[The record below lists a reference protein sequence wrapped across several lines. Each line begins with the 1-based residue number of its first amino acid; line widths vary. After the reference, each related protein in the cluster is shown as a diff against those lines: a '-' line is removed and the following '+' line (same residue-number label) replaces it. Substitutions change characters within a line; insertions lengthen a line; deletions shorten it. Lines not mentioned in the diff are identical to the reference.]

1 MRVKGAKKRVA
12 IALAAALVVSGI
24 GYVPKADAES
34 VTQVTGDY
42 SQEVNEVCDTMEFVV
57 SDPAFGSVG
66 GEWAALVLG
75 RAGRM
80 TEEWKTKYLAAVKTS
95 FDNVS
100 ETLKAQNKLHRIKL
114 TENSRA
120 IIGLYSAGADVT
132 DFNGWNLC
140 ASLAGDNVGGDKTEE
155 SADYTATL
163 KQGIN
168 GPIYALI
175 ALDYAGYK
183 SEGET
188 KVTDVTE
195 ENTTTLRDDYLND
208 ILSKEISG
216 GGWALSGTSADPD
229 ITMMAVQALS
239 KYTYL
244 PEVNDAVERALTVMS
259 SKQNAQGGY
268 SSWGSV
274 NAESISQVIC
284 GLTMLGIDPTTDER
298 FIKNGNT
305 LVDALKSFSADCVKD
320 KVTYSEYRGY
330 AHAEQ
335 NGVMKYNQMATEQA
349 GYAMVALW
357 CQKKGQKLYQ
367 NGFRDIPDTTP
378 TVTPI
383 ATPEVTE
390 TPTAAPS
397 EPAVPT
403 VTPVQSE
410 NPDAGETAAPTAV
423 PTMTPSA
430 APTTPASAVPTKAP
444 ATPVTPAPT
453 AVATKMPTPT
463 AVATK
468 MPAPTAVATKIPV
481 IPTPAATTKPAIPT
495 PATTTKP
502 ENPDIVPTATP
513 KAPEP
518 TKAPVTT
525 KTPEPTKTPE
535 VTKAPE
541 PTKTPETTKKPAATK
556 APETTVISKIVKKA
570 AVEKGKK
577 ITIKAIVNGKKVKCK
592 VSSYNKKAL
601 KVTVKNGKLVIK
613 AKKKAKAGKTYKV
626 VIKYKKGKKT
636 VKKTVKITVK

>member
-57 SDPAFGSVG
+57 SDPVFGSMG

-132 DFNGWNLC
+132 DFYGWNLC
-140 ASLAGDNVGGDKTEE
+140 APLVGDNAGGDKTEK

-188 KVTDVTE
+188 KVTDVME
-195 ENTTTLRDDYLND
+195 ENTTTLRDDYLNY

-274 NAESISQVIC
+274 NAESISRVIC

-330 AHAEQ
+330 AHAEL
-335 NGVMKYNQMATEQA
+335 NGVMKYDQMATEQA

-378 TVTPI
+378 TVKPI

-390 TPTAAPS
+390 TPTAA
-397 EPAVPT
+397 
-403 VTPVQSE
+403 
-410 NPDAGETAAPTAV
+410 
-423 PTMTPSA
+423 
-430 APTTPASAVPTKAP
+430 
-444 ATPVTPAPT
+444 
-453 AVATKMPTPT
+453 
-463 AVATK
+463 
-468 MPAPTAVATKIPV
+468 VATKIPV
-481 IPTPAATTKPAIPT
+481 IPT

-518 TKAPVTT
+518 TK
-525 KTPEPTKTPE
+525 TPEA
-535 VTKAPE
+535 TKAPE
-541 PTKTPETTKKPAATK
+541 PTKTPETAKKPAVTK

>member
-57 SDPAFGSVG
+57 SDPAFGSMG

-100 ETLKAQNKLHRIKL
+100 ETLKAQNKLHRTKL

-140 ASLAGDNVGGDKTEE
+140 APLAGDNVGGDKTEE

-175 ALDYAGYK
+175 ALDYAGYN

-188 KVTDVTE
+188 KVTNVTE
-195 ENTTTLRDDYLND
+195 ENTTTLRDDYLNY
-208 ILSKEISG
+208 ILSKEIPG
-216 GGWALSGTSADPD
+216 GGWALFGDSADPD

-259 SKQNAQGGY
+259 SKQNDQGGY

-274 NAESISQVIC
+274 NAESIAQVIC

-335 NGVMKYNQMATEQA
+335 NGVMKYDQMATEQA

-357 CQKKGQKLYQ
+357 CQKKGKKLYQ

-410 NPDAGETAAPTAV
+410 NPDAGETAAPSAV
-423 PTMTPSA
+423 PTMTPPA
-430 APTTPASAVPTKAP
+430 APTTPASAVPTKTP
-444 ATPVTPAPT
+444 ATPVT
-453 AVATKMPTPT
+453 
-463 AVATK
+463 
-468 MPAPTAVATKIPV
+468 PAPTAVATKIPV
-481 IPTPAATTKPAIPT
+481 IPTPE
-495 PATTTKP
+495 TTTKP

-513 KAPEP
+513 KTPEP
-518 TKAPVTT
+518 TKAP
-525 KTPEPTKTPE
+525 EA
-535 VTKAPE
+535 TKAPE
-541 PTKTPETTKKPAATK
+541 PTKTPETTKKPAVTK
-556 APETTVISKIVKKA
+556 VPETIVISKIVKKA

-601 KVTVKNGKLVIK
+601 KVTIKNGKLVIK

>member
-57 SDPAFGSVG
+57 SDPAFGSMG

-100 ETLKAQNKLHRIKL
+100 ETLKAQNKLHRTKL

-140 ASLAGDNVGGDKTEE
+140 APLAGDNVGGDKTEE

-175 ALDYAGYK
+175 ALDYAGYN

-188 KVTDVTE
+188 KVTNVTE
-195 ENTTTLRDDYLND
+195 ENTTTLRDDYLNY
-208 ILSKEISG
+208 ILSKEIPG
-216 GGWALSGTSADPD
+216 GGWALFGDSADPD

-259 SKQNAQGGY
+259 SKQNDQGGY

-274 NAESISQVIC
+274 NAESIAQVIC

-335 NGVMKYNQMATEQA
+335 NGVMKYDQMATEQV

-367 NGFRDIPDTTP
+367 NGFRDIPDTTL

-410 NPDAGETAAPTAV
+410 NPDAGETAAP
-423 PTMTPSA
+423 
-430 APTTPASAVPTKAP
+430 SAVPT
-444 ATPVTPAPT
+444 
-453 AVATKMPTPT
+453 
-463 AVATK
+463 
-468 MPAPTAVATKIPV
+468 
-481 IPTPAATTKPAIPT
+481 
-495 PATTTKP
+495 
-502 ENPDIVPTATP
+502 ETP
-513 KAPEP
+513 KVPEP
-518 TKAPVTT
+518 TKA
-525 KTPEPTKTPE
+525 PEPTKTPE
-535 VTKAPE
+535 ATKAPE
-541 PTKTPETTKKPAATK
+541 PTKTPETAKKPAVTK
-556 APETTVISKIVKKA
+556 APETIVISKIVKKA

>member
-57 SDPAFGSVG
+57 SDPAFGSMG

-100 ETLKAQNKLHRIKL
+100 ETLKAQNKLHRTKL

-140 ASLAGDNVGGDKTEE
+140 APLAGDNVGGDKTEE

-175 ALDYAGYK
+175 ALDYAGYN

-188 KVTDVTE
+188 KVTNVTE
-195 ENTTTLRDDYLND
+195 ENTTTLRDDYLNY
-208 ILSKEISG
+208 ILSKEIPG
-216 GGWALSGTSADPD
+216 GGWALFGDSADPD

-259 SKQNAQGGY
+259 SKQNDQGGY

-274 NAESISQVIC
+274 NAESIAQVIC

-335 NGVMKYNQMATEQA
+335 NGVMKYDQMATEQA

-410 NPDAGETAAPTAV
+410 NPDAGETAAPSAV

-430 APTTPASAVPTKAP
+430 EPTTPASAVPTKAP

-453 AVATKMPTPT
+453 AVATKMP
-463 AVATK
+463 V
-468 MPAPTAVATKIPV
+468 
-481 IPTPAATTKPAIPT
+481 IPT

-518 TKAPVTT
+518 TK
-525 KTPEPTKTPE
+525 TPEA
-535 VTKAPE
+535 TKAPE
-541 PTKTPETTKKPAATK
+541 PTKTPETAKKPAVTK
-556 APETTVISKIVKKA
+556 VPETIVISKIVKKA

>member
-57 SDPAFGSVG
+57 SDPAFGSMG

-100 ETLKAQNKLHRIKL
+100 ETLKAQNKLHRTKL

-140 ASLAGDNVGGDKTEE
+140 APLAGDNVGGDKTEE

-175 ALDYAGYK
+175 ALDYAGYN

-188 KVTDVTE
+188 KVTNVTE
-195 ENTTTLRDDYLND
+195 ENTTTLRDDYLNY
-208 ILSKEISG
+208 ILSKEIPG
-216 GGWALSGTSADPD
+216 GGWALFGDSADPD

-259 SKQNAQGGY
+259 SKQNDQGGY

-274 NAESISQVIC
+274 NAESIAQVIC

-335 NGVMKYNQMATEQA
+335 NGVMKYDQMATEQA

-410 NPDAGETAAPTAV
+410 NPDAGETAAPT
-423 PTMTPSA
+423 
-430 APTTPASAVPTKAP
+430 TPASAVPTKTP
-444 ATPVTPAPT
+444 ATPVT
-453 AVATKMPTPT
+453 
-463 AVATK
+463 
-468 MPAPTAVATKIPV
+468 PAPTAVATKIPV
-481 IPTPAATTKPAIPT
+481 IPTPEM
-495 PATTTKP
+495 TTKP

-513 KAPEP
+513 KTPEP
-518 TKAPVTT
+518 TKAP
-525 KTPEPTKTPE
+525 EA
-535 VTKAPE
+535 TKAPE
-541 PTKTPETTKKPAATK
+541 PTKTPETTKKPAVTK
-556 APETTVISKIVKKA
+556 VPETIVISKIVKKA

-601 KVTVKNGKLVIK
+601 KVTIKNGKLVIK

>member
-140 ASLAGDNVGGDKTEE
+140 APLAGDNAGGDKTEK

-188 KVTDVTE
+188 KVTDVME
-195 ENTTTLRDDYLND
+195 ENTTTLRDDYLNY

-330 AHAEQ
+330 AHAEL
-335 NGVMKYNQMATEQA
+335 NGVMKYDQMATEQA

-378 TVTPI
+378 TV
-383 ATPEVTE
+383 
-390 TPTAAPS
+390 
-397 EPAVPT
+397 
-403 VTPVQSE
+403 
-410 NPDAGETAAPTAV
+410 
-423 PTMTPSA
+423 
-430 APTTPASAVPTKAP
+430 K
-444 ATPVTPAPT
+444 PT

-468 MPAPTAVATKIPV
+468 IPV
-481 IPTPAATTKPAIPT
+481 IPT

-518 TKAPVTT
+518 TK
-525 KTPEPTKTPE
+525 TPEA
-535 VTKAPE
+535 TKAPE
-541 PTKTPETTKKPAATK
+541 PTKTPETAKKPAVTK

>member
-95 FDNVS
+95 LDGMS
-100 ETLKAQNKLHRIKL
+100 ETLKAQNKLHSRKL

-132 DFNGWNLC
+132 DFYGWNLC
-140 ASLAGDNVGGDKTEE
+140 APLAGDNVGGDKTEE
-155 SADYTATL
+155 SQDYKDTIW
-163 KQGIN
+163 QGIN
-168 GPIYALI
+168 GPVYALI

-216 GGWALSGTSADPD
+216 GGWALFGDSADPD

-305 LVDALKSFSADCVKD
+305 LVDALKSFRADCVKD

-330 AHAEQ
+330 AHVA
-335 NGVMKYNQMATEQA
+335 NSDGTYSYNQMATEQA

-390 TPTAAPS
+390 TPTTAPS

-410 NPDAGETAAPTAV
+410 NPDAGETAAPSAV

-453 AVATKMPTPT
+453 AVATKIPAPT

-468 MPAPTAVATKIPV
+468 TPTAVATKIPV

-518 TKAPVTT
+518 TKP
-525 KTPEPTKTPE
+525 PETAKKPA

-541 PTKTPETTKKPAATK
+541 TI
-556 APETTVISKIVKKA
+556 VISKIVKKA

>member
-140 ASLAGDNVGGDKTEE
+140 APLAGDNVGGDKTEE

-357 CQKKGQKLYQ
+357 CQKKGYKLYQ

-525 KTPEPTKTPE
+525 KTPVPTKTPE

>member
-57 SDPAFGSVG
+57 SDPTFGSVG

-100 ETLKAQNKLHRIKL
+100 ESLKAQNKLHRVKL

-132 DFNGWNLC
+132 DFYGWNLC
-140 ASLAGDNVGGDKTEE
+140 APLAGDNAGGDKTEE

-175 ALDYAGYK
+175 SLDYAGYK

-195 ENTTTLRDDYLND
+195 ENTTTLRDDYLNY
-208 ILSKEISG
+208 ILSEEKSD
-216 GGWALSGTSADPD
+216 GGWALSGDSADPD

-244 PEVNDAVERALTVMS
+244 PEVNDAVESALAVMS
-259 SKQNAQGGY
+259 SKQNDQGGY

-274 NAESISQVIC
+274 NAESIAQVIC

-305 LVDALKSFSADCVKD
+305 LVDALKSFSADYVKD
-320 KVTYSEYRGY
+320 EVTYSEYRGY
-330 AHAEQ
+330 AHVA
-335 NGVMKYNQMATEQA
+335 NSDGTYTYNQMATEQA

-367 NGFRDIPDTTP
+367 NGFRDIPAATP
-378 TVTPI
+378 TATPT

-397 EPAVPT
+397 ESAVPT
-403 VTPVQSE
+403 VAPVPSETPA
-410 NPDAGETAAPTAV
+410 AGETAAPSAA
-423 PTMTPSA
+423 PTTVPSA
-430 APTTPASAVPTKAP
+430 VPTTPASAVPTKTP
-444 ATPVTPAPT
+444 VSPVTPAPT
-453 AVATKMPTPT
+453 AVAPMPTP
-463 AVATK
+463 VATK
-468 MPAPTAVATKIPV
+468 LPV
-481 IPTPAATTKPAIPT
+481 PTPVTTTKPVIPT

-502 ENPDIVPTATP
+502 ENPDIVPTPTP
-513 KAPEP
+513 KAPE
-518 TKAPVTT
+518 TS
-525 KTPEPTKTPE
+525 KTPEA
-535 VTKAPE
+535 TKAPE
-541 PTKTPETTKKPAATK
+541 ATKKPAATK

-570 AVEKGKK
+570 AVEKGEK
-577 ITIKAIVNGKKVKCK
+577 ITIKAVVNGKKVKCK

>member
-57 SDPAFGSVG
+57 TEPTFGSMS

-100 ETLKAQNKLHRIKL
+100 ETLKAQNKLHSRKL
-114 TENSRA
+114 TDNSRA
-120 IIGLYSAGADVT
+120 IIGLYSADADVT
-132 DFNGWNLC
+132 NFYGWNLC
-140 ASLAGDNVGGDKTEE
+140 APLAGDNVGGDKTEE
-155 SADYTATL
+155 SQDYKDTIW
-163 KQGIN
+163 QGIN
-168 GPIYALI
+168 GPVYALI

-268 SSWGSV
+268 SFWGSV

-330 AHAEQ
+330 AHVA
-335 NGVMKYNQMATEQA
+335 NSDGTYSYNQMATEQA

-378 TVTPI
+378 T

-390 TPTAAPS
+390 TPTATPEVTETPTTAPS

-410 NPDAGETAAPTAV
+410 NPDAGETAAPSAV

-430 APTTPASAVPTKAP
+430 APTTPAFAVPTKAP
-444 ATPVTPAPT
+444 VTPVTPSPT

-468 MPAPTAVATKIPV
+468 IPV
-481 IPTPAATTKPAIPT
+481 IPT

-502 ENPDIVPTATP
+502 ENPDIVPTETP

-518 TKAPVTT
+518 TKIPVTT
-525 KTPEPTKTPE
+525 TKPENPDVVPTKTP
-535 VTKAPE
+535 
-541 PTKTPETTKKPAATK
+541 K
-556 APETTVISKIVKKA
+556 APETIVISKIVKKA

>member
-42 SQEVNEVCDTMEFVV
+42 SQEVNEVCDTIEFVV
-57 SDPAFGSVG
+57 SDPAFGSAG
-66 GEWAALVLG
+66 GEWAALILG
-75 RAGRM
+75 RSGRM
-80 TEEWKTKYLAAVKTS
+80 TEEWKTKYLAAVKSS
-95 FDNVS
+95 FDEIEAKS
-100 ETLKAQNKLHRIKL
+100 PELKEANKLSSRNL

-132 DFNGWNLC
+132 DFYGWNLC
-140 ASLAGDNVGGDKTEE
+140 APLAGDNVGGDKTEE
-155 SADYTATL
+155 SQDYKDTIW
-163 KQGIN
+163 QGIN
-168 GPIYALI
+168 GTVYALI

-188 KVTDVTE
+188 EVTDVTE
-195 ENTTTLRDDYLND
+195 ENTTTLRDDYICK
-208 ILSKEISG
+208 ILELQLAD
-216 GGWALSGTSADPD
+216 GGWAFYGDSSDPD

-244 PEVNDAVERALTVMS
+244 PKVNDAVESALAVMS
-259 SKQNAQGGY
+259 SKQNDQGGY
-268 SSWGSV
+268 ASWGSV
-274 NAESISQVIC
+274 NSESISQVIC

-305 LVDALKSFSADCVKD
+305 IVDALKSFNVECQKD
-320 KVTYSEYRGY
+320 NVTYSEYRGY

-378 TVTPI
+378 TSTPVV
-383 ATPEVTE
+383 TPEVTE
-390 TPTAAPS
+390 A
-397 EPAVPT
+397 
-403 VTPVQSE
+403 
-410 NPDAGETAAPTAV
+410 
-423 PTMTPSA
+423 
-430 APTTPASAVPTKAP
+430 
-444 ATPVTPAPT
+444 
-453 AVATKMPTPT
+453 
-463 AVATK
+463 
-468 MPAPTAVATKIPV
+468 
-481 IPTPAATTKPAIPT
+481 PT

-502 ENPDIVPTATP
+502 VNPDVVPTSTP
-513 KAPEP
+513 KAPE
-518 TKAPVTT
+518 VS
-525 KTPEPTKTPE
+525 
-535 VTKAPE
+535 KAPE
-541 PTKTPETTKKPAATK
+541 TTKTPETTNAPETTKTPTATEAPSAAK

-577 ITIKAIVNGKKVKCK
+577 ITIKTVVNGKKVKCK
-592 VSSYNKKAL
+592 VASYNKKAL

-613 AKKKAKAGKTYKV
+613 AKKKAKTGKTYKV

-636 VKKTVKITVK
+636 VRKTVKITVK

>member
-57 SDPAFGSVG
+57 SDPVFGSMG

-132 DFNGWNLC
+132 DFYGWNLC
-140 ASLAGDNVGGDKTEE
+140 APLAGDNAGGDKTEK

-188 KVTDVTE
+188 KVTDVME
-195 ENTTTLRDDYLND
+195 ENTTTLRDDYLNY

-330 AHAEQ
+330 AHAEL
-335 NGVMKYNQMATEQA
+335 NGVMKYDQMATEQA

-378 TVTPI
+378 TVKPI
-383 ATPEVTE
+383 A
-390 TPTAAPS
+390 
-397 EPAVPT
+397 
-403 VTPVQSE
+403 
-410 NPDAGETAAPTAV
+410 
-423 PTMTPSA
+423 
-430 APTTPASAVPTKAP
+430 
-444 ATPVTPAPT
+444 T

-468 MPAPTAVATKIPV
+468 IPV
-481 IPTPAATTKPAIPT
+481 IPT

-518 TKAPVTT
+518 TK
-525 KTPEPTKTPE
+525 TPEA
-535 VTKAPE
+535 TKAPE
-541 PTKTPETTKKPAATK
+541 PTKTPETAKKPAVTK

>member
-57 SDPAFGSVG
+57 SDPAFGSMG

-100 ETLKAQNKLHRIKL
+100 ETLKAQNKLHRTKL

-140 ASLAGDNVGGDKTEE
+140 APLAGDNVGGDKTEE

-175 ALDYAGYK
+175 ALDYAGYN

-188 KVTDVTE
+188 KVTNVTE
-195 ENTTTLRDDYLND
+195 ENTTTLRDDYLNY
-208 ILSKEISG
+208 ILSKEIPG
-216 GGWALSGTSADPD
+216 GGWALFGDSADPD

-259 SKQNAQGGY
+259 SKQNDQGGY

-274 NAESISQVIC
+274 NAESIAQVIC

-335 NGVMKYNQMATEQA
+335 NGVMKYDQMATEQA

-410 NPDAGETAAPTAV
+410 NPDAGETAAPSAV

-430 APTTPASAVPTKAP
+430 APTTPASAVPTKTP

-453 AVATKMPTPT
+453 AVATKMPT
-463 AVATK
+463 
-468 MPAPTAVATKIPV
+468 PTAVATKIPV

-518 TKAPVTT
+518 TK
-525 KTPEPTKTPE
+525 TPEA
-535 VTKAPE
+535 TKAPE
-541 PTKTPETTKKPAATK
+541 PTKTPETAKKPAVTK
-556 APETTVISKIVKKA
+556 APETIVISKIVKKA

>member
-140 ASLAGDNVGGDKTEE
+140 APLAGDNVGGDKTEE

-175 ALDYAGYK
+175 ALDYAGYN

-195 ENTTTLRDDYLND
+195 ENTTTLRDDYLNY
-208 ILSKEISG
+208 ILSKEIPG
-216 GGWALSGTSADPD
+216 GGWALFGDSADPD

-259 SKQNAQGGY
+259 SKQNDQGGY

-274 NAESISQVIC
+274 NAESIAQVIC

-330 AHAEQ
+330 AHVA
-335 NGVMKYNQMATEQA
+335 NSDGTYSYNQMATEQA

-357 CQKKGQKLYQ
+357 CQKKGKKLYQ

-403 VTPVQSE
+403 VTPVQSK
-410 NPDAGETAAPTAV
+410 NPDAGETAAPSAV

-430 APTTPASAVPTKAP
+430 APTTPASAVPTKTP

-453 AVATKMPTPT
+453 AVATKMPT
-463 AVATK
+463 
-468 MPAPTAVATKIPV
+468 PTAVATKIPV

-518 TKAPVTT
+518 TK
-525 KTPEPTKTPE
+525 TPEA
-535 VTKAPE
+535 TKAPE
-541 PTKTPETTKKPAATK
+541 PTKTPETAKKPAVTK
-556 APETTVISKIVKKA
+556 APETIVISKIVKKA

>member
-140 ASLAGDNVGGDKTEE
+140 APLAGDNVGGDKTEE

-320 KVTYSEYRGY
+320 KVTYS
-330 AHAEQ
+330 
-335 NGVMKYNQMATEQA
+335 
-349 GYAMVALW
+349 
-357 CQKKGQKLYQ
+357 
-367 NGFRDIPDTTP
+367 
-378 TVTPI
+378 
-383 ATPEVTE
+383 
-390 TPTAAPS
+390 
-397 EPAVPT
+397 
-403 VTPVQSE
+403 
-410 NPDAGETAAPTAV
+410 
-423 PTMTPSA
+423 
-430 APTTPASAVPTKAP
+430 
-444 ATPVTPAPT
+444 
-453 AVATKMPTPT
+453 
-463 AVATK
+463 
-468 MPAPTAVATKIPV
+468 
-481 IPTPAATTKPAIPT
+481 
-495 PATTTKP
+495 
-502 ENPDIVPTATP
+502 
-513 KAPEP
+513 
-518 TKAPVTT
+518 
-525 KTPEPTKTPE
+525 
-535 VTKAPE
+535 
-541 PTKTPETTKKPAATK
+541 
-556 APETTVISKIVKKA
+556 
-570 AVEKGKK
+570 
-577 ITIKAIVNGKKVKCK
+577 
-592 VSSYNKKAL
+592 
-601 KVTVKNGKLVIK
+601 
-613 AKKKAKAGKTYKV
+613 
-626 VIKYKKGKKT
+626 
-636 VKKTVKITVK
+636 

>member
-57 SDPAFGSVG
+57 SDPAFGSMG

-100 ETLKAQNKLHRIKL
+100 ETLKAQNKLHRTKL

-140 ASLAGDNVGGDKTEE
+140 APLAGDNVGGDKTEE

-175 ALDYAGYK
+175 ALDYAGYN

-188 KVTDVTE
+188 KVTNVTE
-195 ENTTTLRDDYLND
+195 ENTTTLRDDYLNY
-208 ILSKEISG
+208 ILSKEIPG
-216 GGWALSGTSADPD
+216 GGWALFGDSADPD

-259 SKQNAQGGY
+259 SKQNDQGGY

-305 LVDALKSFSADCVKD
+305 LVDALKSFRADCVKD

-390 TPTAAPS
+390 TPTTAPS

-410 NPDAGETAAPTAV
+410 NPDAGETAAPSAV

-430 APTTPASAVPTKAP
+430 APTTPASAVPTKTP
-444 ATPVTPAPT
+444 ATPVT
-453 AVATKMPTPT
+453 
-463 AVATK
+463 
-468 MPAPTAVATKIPV
+468 PAPTAVATKIPV
-481 IPTPAATTKPAIPT
+481 IPTPEM
-495 PATTTKP
+495 TTKP

-518 TKAPVTT
+518 TK
-525 KTPEPTKTPE
+525 TPEA
-535 VTKAPE
+535 TKAPE
-541 PTKTPETTKKPAATK
+541 PTKTPETTKKPAVTK
-556 APETTVISKIVKKA
+556 VPETIVISKIVKKA

>member
-57 SDPAFGSVG
+57 SDPVFGSMG

-132 DFNGWNLC
+132 DFYGWNLC
-140 ASLAGDNVGGDKTEE
+140 APLAGDNAGGDKTEK

-163 KQGIN
+163 KQEIN

-188 KVTDVTE
+188 KVTDVME
-195 ENTTTLRDDYLND
+195 ENTTTLRDDYLNY

-330 AHAEQ
+330 AHAEL
-335 NGVMKYNQMATEQA
+335 NGVMKYDQMATEQA

-378 TVTPI
+378 TVKPI
-383 ATPEVTE
+383 
-390 TPTAAPS
+390 
-397 EPAVPT
+397 
-403 VTPVQSE
+403 
-410 NPDAGETAAPTAV
+410 
-423 PTMTPSA
+423 
-430 APTTPASAVPTKAP
+430 
-444 ATPVTPAPT
+444 
-453 AVATKMPTPT
+453 
-463 AVATK
+463 
-468 MPAPTAVATKIPV
+468 
-481 IPTPAATTKPAIPT
+481 
-495 PATTTKP
+495 
-502 ENPDIVPTATP
+502 ATP

-518 TKAPVTT
+518 TK
-525 KTPEPTKTPE
+525 TPEA
-535 VTKAPE
+535 TKAPE
-541 PTKTPETTKKPAATK
+541 PTKTPETAKKPAVTK

>member
-57 SDPAFGSVG
+57 SDPAFASEG

-95 FDNVS
+95 FDEI
-100 ETLKAQNKLHRIKL
+100 ETKSPELKEANKLSDRKL
-114 TENSRA
+114 TDNSRA

-140 ASLAGDNVGGDKTEE
+140 APLAGDNVGGDKTEE

-168 GPIYALI
+168 GPVYALI

-188 KVTDVTE
+188 KVTNVTE
-195 ENTTTLRDDYLND
+195 ENTTTLRDDYLNY
-208 ILSKEISG
+208 ILSKEIPG
-216 GGWALSGTSADPD
+216 GGWALFGNSADPD

-259 SKQNAQGGY
+259 SKQNDQGGY

-274 NAESISQVIC
+274 NAEAISQVIC

-330 AHAEQ
+330 AHVA
-335 NGVMKYNQMATEQA
+335 NSDGTYSYNQMATEQA

-390 TPTAAPS
+390 TPTTAPS

-410 NPDAGETAAPTAV
+410 NPDAGETAAPSAV

-444 ATPVTPAPT
+444 VTPVTPSPT
-453 AVATKMPTPT
+453 AVATKMPT
-463 AVATK
+463 
-468 MPAPTAVATKIPV
+468 PTAVATKIPV

-518 TKAPVTT
+518 TK
-525 KTPEPTKTPE
+525 
-535 VTKAPE
+535 
-541 PTKTPETTKKPAATK
+541 TPETTKKPAATK
-556 APETTVISKIVKKA
+556 APETTVISKIVKKT

>member
-140 ASLAGDNVGGDKTEE
+140 APLAGDNVGGDKTEE

-330 AHAEQ
+330 AHVA
-335 NGVMKYNQMATEQA
+335 NSDGTYSYNQMATEQA

-383 ATPEVTE
+383 ATP
-390 TPTAAPS
+390 
-397 EPAVPT
+397 
-403 VTPVQSE
+403 
-410 NPDAGETAAPTAV
+410 
-423 PTMTPSA
+423 
-430 APTTPASAVPTKAP
+430 
-444 ATPVTPAPT
+444 
-453 AVATKMPTPT
+453 
-463 AVATK
+463 
-468 MPAPTAVATKIPV
+468 
-481 IPTPAATTKPAIPT
+481 AATTKPAIPT

-518 TKAPVTT
+518 TK
-525 KTPEPTKTPE
+525 TPEA
-535 VTKAPE
+535 TKAPE
-541 PTKTPETTKKPAATK
+541 PTKTPETAKKPAVTK
-556 APETTVISKIVKKA
+556 APETIVISKIVKKA

>member
-57 SDPAFGSVG
+57 SDPAFGSMG

-100 ETLKAQNKLHRIKL
+100 ETLKAQNKLHRTKL

-140 ASLAGDNVGGDKTEE
+140 APLAGDNVGGDKTEE

-175 ALDYAGYK
+175 ALDYAGYN

-188 KVTDVTE
+188 KVTNVTE
-195 ENTTTLRDDYLND
+195 ENTTTLRDDYLNY
-208 ILSKEISG
+208 ILSKEIPG
-216 GGWALSGTSADPD
+216 GGWALFGDSADPD

-274 NAESISQVIC
+274 NAESIAQVIC

-335 NGVMKYNQMATEQA
+335 NGVMKYDQMATEQA

-410 NPDAGETAAPTAV
+410 NPDAGETAAPSAV

-430 APTTPASAVPTKAP
+430 APTTPGSAVPTKTP

-468 MPAPTAVATKIPV
+468 IPV
-481 IPTPAATTKPAIPT
+481 IPTPE
-495 PATTTKP
+495 TTTKP

-518 TKAPVTT
+518 TKAS
-525 KTPEPTKTPE
+525 
-535 VTKAPE
+535 E
-541 PTKTPETTKKPAATK
+541 PTKTPETTKKPAVTK
-556 APETTVISKIVKKA
+556 VPETIVISKIVKKA

>member
-57 SDPAFGSVG
+57 SDPAFGSMG

-100 ETLKAQNKLHRIKL
+100 ETLKAQNKLHRTKL

-120 IIGLYSAGADVT
+120 IIELYSAGADVT

-140 ASLAGDNVGGDKTEE
+140 APLAGDNVGGDKTEE

-175 ALDYAGYK
+175 ALDYAGYN

-188 KVTDVTE
+188 KVTNVTE
-195 ENTTTLRDDYLND
+195 ENTTTLRDDYLNY
-208 ILSKEISG
+208 ILSKEIPG
-216 GGWALSGTSADPD
+216 GGWALFGDSADPD

-259 SKQNAQGGY
+259 SKQNDQGGY

-274 NAESISQVIC
+274 NAESIAQVIC

-335 NGVMKYNQMATEQA
+335 NGVMKYDQMATEQA

-410 NPDAGETAAPTAV
+410 NPDAGETAAPSAV

-430 APTTPASAVPTKAP
+430 APTTPASAVPTKTP
-444 ATPVTPAPT
+444 ATPVT
-453 AVATKMPTPT
+453 
-463 AVATK
+463 
-468 MPAPTAVATKIPV
+468 PAPTAVATKIPV

-518 TKAPVTT
+518 TKAPVPT
-525 KTPEPTKTPE
+525 KTPEPMKTPE
-535 VTKAPE
+535 ATKAPE
-541 PTKTPETTKKPAATK
+541 PTKTPETAKKPAVTK

>member
-57 SDPAFGSVG
+57 SDPAFGSMG

-100 ETLKAQNKLHRIKL
+100 ETLKAQNKLHRTKL

-140 ASLAGDNVGGDKTEE
+140 APLAGDNVGGDKTEE

-175 ALDYAGYK
+175 ALDYAGYN

-188 KVTDVTE
+188 KVTNVTE
-195 ENTTTLRDDYLND
+195 ENTTTLRDDYLNY
-208 ILSKEISG
+208 ILSKEIPG
-216 GGWALSGTSADPD
+216 GGWALFGDSADPD

-330 AHAEQ
+330 AHVA
-335 NGVMKYNQMATEQA
+335 NSDGTYSYNQMATEQA

-410 NPDAGETAAPTAV
+410 NPDAGETAAP
-423 PTMTPSA
+423 SA
-430 APTTPASAVPTKAP
+430 
-444 ATPVTPAPT
+444 
-453 AVATKMPTPT
+453 
-463 AVATK
+463 
-468 MPAPTAVATKIPV
+468 
-481 IPTPAATTKPAIPT
+481 
-495 PATTTKP
+495 
-502 ENPDIVPTATP
+502 VPTATP

-518 TKAPVTT
+518 TKTPEAT
-525 KTPEPTKTPE
+525 KAPEPTKTPE
-535 VTKAPE
+535 ATKAPEPTKTPEATKAPE
-541 PTKTPETTKKPAATK
+541 PTKTPETTKKPAVTK
-556 APETTVISKIVKKA
+556 APETIVISKIVKKA

>member
-57 SDPAFGSVG
+57 SDPVFGSMG

-132 DFNGWNLC
+132 DFYGWNLC
-140 ASLAGDNVGGDKTEE
+140 APLAGDNAGGDKTEK

-188 KVTDVTE
+188 KVTDVME
-195 ENTTTLRDDYLND
+195 ENTTTLRDDYLNY

-330 AHAEQ
+330 AHAEL
-335 NGVMKYNQMATEQA
+335 NGVMKYDQMATEQA

-378 TVTPI
+378 TVKPI
-383 ATPEVTE
+383 AT
-390 TPTAAPS
+390 
-397 EPAVPT
+397 AV
-403 VTPVQSE
+403 
-410 NPDAGETAAPTAV
+410 A
-423 PTMTPSA
+423 
-430 APTTPASAVPTKAP
+430 TK
-444 ATPVTPAPT
+444 TPAPT

-468 MPAPTAVATKIPV
+468 IPV
-481 IPTPAATTKPAIPT
+481 IPT

-518 TKAPVTT
+518 TK
-525 KTPEPTKTPE
+525 TPEA
-535 VTKAPE
+535 TKAPE
-541 PTKTPETTKKPAATK
+541 PTKTPETAKKPAVTK

>member
-140 ASLAGDNVGGDKTEE
+140 APLAGDNVGGDKTEE

-502 ENPDIVPTATP
+502 E
-513 KAPEP
+513 
-518 TKAPVTT
+518 
-525 KTPEPTKTPE
+525 
-535 VTKAPE
+535 
-541 PTKTPETTKKPAATK
+541 
-556 APETTVISKIVKKA
+556 TTVISKIVKKA

>member
-57 SDPAFGSVG
+57 SDPAFGSMG

-100 ETLKAQNKLHRIKL
+100 ETLKAQNKLHRTKL

-140 ASLAGDNVGGDKTEE
+140 APLAGDNVGGDKTEE

-175 ALDYAGYK
+175 ALDYAGYN

-188 KVTDVTE
+188 KVTNVTE
-195 ENTTTLRDDYLND
+195 ENTTTLRDDYLNY
-208 ILSKEISG
+208 ILSKEIPG
-216 GGWALSGTSADPD
+216 GGWALFGDSADPD

-259 SKQNAQGGY
+259 SKQNDQGGY

-274 NAESISQVIC
+274 NAESIAQVIC

-335 NGVMKYNQMATEQA
+335 NGVMKYDQMATEQA

-410 NPDAGETAAPTAV
+410 NPDAGETAAPSAV
-423 PTMTPSA
+423 PTMTPPA
-430 APTTPASAVPTKAP
+430 APTTPASAVPTKTP

-453 AVATKMPTPT
+453 AVATK
-463 AVATK
+463 
-468 MPAPTAVATKIPV
+468 IPV
-481 IPTPAATTKPAIPT
+481 IPTLE
-495 PATTTKP
+495 TTTKP

-513 KAPEP
+513 KTPEP
-518 TKAPVTT
+518 TKAP
-525 KTPEPTKTPE
+525 EA
-535 VTKAPE
+535 TKAPE
-541 PTKTPETTKKPAATK
+541 PTKTPETTKKPAVTK
-556 APETTVISKIVKKA
+556 VPETIVISKIVKKA

-601 KVTVKNGKLVIK
+601 KVTIKNGKLVIK

>member
-57 SDPAFGSVG
+57 SDPAFGSMG

-100 ETLKAQNKLHRIKL
+100 ETLKAQNKLHRTKL

-140 ASLAGDNVGGDKTEE
+140 APLAGDNVGGDKTEE

-175 ALDYAGYK
+175 ALDYAGYN

-188 KVTDVTE
+188 KVTNVTE
-195 ENTTTLRDDYLND
+195 ENTTTLRDDYLNY
-208 ILSKEISG
+208 ILSKEIPG
-216 GGWALSGTSADPD
+216 GGWALFGDSADPD

-330 AHAEQ
+330 AHVA
-335 NGVMKYNQMATEQA
+335 NSDGTYSYNQMATEQA

-410 NPDAGETAAPTAV
+410 NPDAGETAAP
-423 PTMTPSA
+423 SA
-430 APTTPASAVPTKAP
+430 
-444 ATPVTPAPT
+444 
-453 AVATKMPTPT
+453 
-463 AVATK
+463 
-468 MPAPTAVATKIPV
+468 
-481 IPTPAATTKPAIPT
+481 
-495 PATTTKP
+495 
-502 ENPDIVPTATP
+502 VPTATP

-518 TKAPVTT
+518 TKTPEAT
-525 KTPEPTKTPE
+525 KAPEPTKTPE
-535 VTKAPE
+535 ATKAPE
-541 PTKTPETTKKPAATK
+541 PTKTPETTKKPAVTK
-556 APETTVISKIVKKA
+556 APETIVISKIVKKA

>member
-57 SDPAFGSVG
+57 SDPVFGSMG

-132 DFNGWNLC
+132 DFYGWNLC
-140 ASLAGDNVGGDKTEE
+140 APLAGDNAGGDKTEK

-188 KVTDVTE
+188 KVTDVME

-259 SKQNAQGGY
+259 SKQNDQGGY
-268 SSWGSV
+268 FSWGSV
-274 NAESISQVIC
+274 NAESIAQVIC

-305 LVDALKSFSADCVKD
+305 LVDALKSFRADCVKD

-335 NGVMKYNQMATEQA
+335 NGVMKYDQMATEQA

-390 TPTAAPS
+390 TPTTAPS

-410 NPDAGETAAPTAV
+410 NPDAGETAAPSAV

-453 AVATKMPTPT
+453 AVATKIPTPTAVATKTPAPTAVATKMPTPT

-468 MPAPTAVATKIPV
+468 IPV
-481 IPTPAATTKPAIPT
+481 IPT

-518 TKAPVTT
+518 TK
-525 KTPEPTKTPE
+525 TPETAKKPA

-541 PTKTPETTKKPAATK
+541 TI
-556 APETTVISKIVKKA
+556 VISKIVKKA

>member
-57 SDPAFGSVG
+57 SDPTFGSVG

-100 ETLKAQNKLHRIKL
+100 ESLKAQNKLHRVKL

-132 DFNGWNLC
+132 DFYGWNLC
-140 ASLAGDNVGGDKTEE
+140 APLAGDNAGGDKTEE

-175 ALDYAGYK
+175 SLDYAGYK

-195 ENTTTLRDDYLND
+195 ENTTTLRDDYLNY
-208 ILSKEISG
+208 ILSEEKSD
-216 GGWALSGTSADPD
+216 GGWALSGDSADPD

-244 PEVNDAVERALTVMS
+244 PEVNDAVESALAVMS
-259 SKQNAQGGY
+259 SKQNDQGGY

-274 NAESISQVIC
+274 NAESIAQVIC

-335 NGVMKYNQMATEQA
+335 NGVMKYDQMATEQA

-367 NGFRDIPDTTP
+367 NGFRDIPAATP
-378 TVTPI
+378 TATPT

-397 EPAVPT
+397 ESAVPT
-403 VTPVQSE
+403 VAPVPSETPA
-410 NPDAGETAAPTAV
+410 AGETAAPSAA
-423 PTMTPSA
+423 PTTVPSA
-430 APTTPASAVPTKAP
+430 VPTTPASAVPTKTP
-444 ATPVTPAPT
+444 VSPVTPAPT
-453 AVATKMPTPT
+453 VVAPMPTPVATKLPVPTPVT
-463 AVATK
+463 
-468 MPAPTAVATKIPV
+468 
-481 IPTPAATTKPAIPT
+481 TTKPVIPT

-502 ENPDIVPTATP
+502 ENPDIVPTPTP
-513 KAPEP
+513 KAPE
-518 TKAPVTT
+518 TS
-525 KTPEPTKTPE
+525 KTPEA
-535 VTKAPE
+535 TKAPE
-541 PTKTPETTKKPAATK
+541 ATKKPAATK

-570 AVEKGKK
+570 AVEKGEK
-577 ITIKAIVNGKKVKCK
+577 ITIKAVVNGKKVKCK

>member
-140 ASLAGDNVGGDKTEE
+140 APLAGDNVGGDKTEE

-556 APETTVISKIVKKA
+556 APETTVISKIVKK
-570 AVEKGKK
+570 GKK

>member
-140 ASLAGDNVGGDKTEE
+140 APLAGDNVGGDKTEE

-518 TKAPVTT
+518 TKAP
-525 KTPEPTKTPE
+525 
-535 VTKAPE
+535 
-541 PTKTPETTKKPAATK
+541 
-556 APETTVISKIVKKA
+556 ETTVISKIVKKA

>member
-57 SDPAFGSVG
+57 SDPAFGSMG

-100 ETLKAQNKLHRIKL
+100 ETLKAQNKLHRTKL

-140 ASLAGDNVGGDKTEE
+140 APLAGDNVGGDKTEE

-175 ALDYAGYK
+175 ALDYAGYN

-188 KVTDVTE
+188 KVTNVTE
-195 ENTTTLRDDYLND
+195 ENTTTLRDDYLNY
-208 ILSKEISG
+208 ILSKEIPG
-216 GGWALSGTSADPD
+216 GGWALFGDSADPD

-274 NAESISQVIC
+274 NAESIAQVIC

-335 NGVMKYNQMATEQA
+335 NGVMKYDQMATEQA

-410 NPDAGETAAPTAV
+410 NPDAGETAAPSAV

-430 APTTPASAVPTKAP
+430 APTTPASAVPTKTP
-444 ATPVTPAPT
+444 ATPVT
-453 AVATKMPTPT
+453 
-463 AVATK
+463 
-468 MPAPTAVATKIPV
+468 PAPTAVATKIPV
-481 IPTPAATTKPAIPT
+481 IPTPE
-495 PATTTKP
+495 TTTKP

-518 TKAPVTT
+518 TKAS
-525 KTPEPTKTPE
+525 
-535 VTKAPE
+535 E
-541 PTKTPETTKKPAATK
+541 PTKTPETTKKPAVTK
-556 APETTVISKIVKKA
+556 VPETIVISKIVKKA

-626 VIKYKKGKKT
+626 VIKYQKGKKT

>member
-140 ASLAGDNVGGDKTEE
+140 APLAGDNVGGDKTEE

-481 IPTPAATTKPAIPT
+481 NPTPAATTKPAIPT

-513 KAPEP
+513 
-518 TKAPVTT
+518 
-525 KTPEPTKTPE
+525 
-535 VTKAPE
+535 KAPE

>member
-57 SDPAFGSVG
+57 DEPAFGSVC

-95 FDNVS
+95 LDGMS

-140 ASLAGDNVGGDKTEE
+140 APLAGDNVGGDKTEE

-195 ENTTTLRDDYLND
+195 ENTTTLRDDYLNY
-208 ILSKEISG
+208 ILSKEISD

-229 ITMMAVQALS
+229 ITMMTVQALS

-330 AHAEQ
+330 AHVA
-335 NGVMKYNQMATEQA
+335 NSDGTYSYDQMATEQA

-397 EPAVPT
+397 ETAVPT

-410 NPDAGETAAPTAV
+410 NPDAGETAAPSAV

-430 APTTPASAVPTKAP
+430 APTTPAFAVPTKAP
-444 ATPVTPAPT
+444 VTPVTPAPT

-463 AVATK
+463 AVT
-468 MPAPTAVATKIPV
+468 TKIPV
-481 IPTPAATTKPAIPT
+481 IPTPAATTKL
-495 PATTTKP
+495 
-502 ENPDIVPTATP
+502 ENPDIVPTETP
-513 KAPEP
+513 KAPE
-518 TKAPVTT
+518 TS
-525 KTPEPTKTPE
+525 
-535 VTKAPE
+535 KAPE

-556 APETTVISKIVKKA
+556 APKTTVISKIVKKA
-570 AVEKGKK
+570 AVEKGEK